1 MPYTAA
7 TAPPA
12 PAEVFVRRQS
22 ITIVCLLASVP
33 LAAIGQLV
41 PTTLGLAAV
50 LVSIAL
56 CLAAGVVQVLAALA
70 LTVRSGPRRRHLLD
84 RLPDVPAW
92 FLPFVLV
99 AVVGHAALILVSLGA

>member
-41 PTTLGLAAV
+41 PTTLDLGAV

-56 CLAAGVVQVLAALA
+56 CLAAGVVQVLAVLA
-70 LTVRSGPRRRHLLD
+70 LTVRSGPRRHLLD

-99 AVVGHAALILVSLGA
+99 AVVGHAALIMVSLGV